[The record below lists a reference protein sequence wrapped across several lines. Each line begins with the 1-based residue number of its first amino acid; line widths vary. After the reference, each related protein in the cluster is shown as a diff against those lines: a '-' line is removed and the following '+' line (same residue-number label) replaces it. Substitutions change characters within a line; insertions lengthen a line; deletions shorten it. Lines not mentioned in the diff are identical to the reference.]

1 MMFEKIKRNLFKF
14 FKSSWYGEIK
24 NKDESEIGLDL
35 ISENVENVFVE
46 QKIIDPRERARKK
59 FQMIA
64 KRMKSWRI
72 REKNI
77 KRLVDYYD

>member
-46 QKIIDPRERARKK
+46 QKIIDPRE
-59 FQMIA
+59 
-64 KRMKSWRI
+64 SS
-72 REKNI
+72 
-77 KRLVDYYD
+77 

>member
-1 MMFEKIKRNLFKF
+1 MKNKEKFIQI

-64 KRMKSWRI
+64 KRTKSWRI

>member
-24 NKDESEIGLDL
+24 NKDESEIGLNL
-35 ISENVENVFVE
+35 ISENEEKVFVE
-46 QKIIDPRERARKK
+46 QKAIDPRERARKK

-64 KRMKSWRI
+64 KRTKSWRI